1 MIRNLLVDD
10 LTRRAIILV
19 VITGI
24 FVIDVM
30 TSVGMAVSLL
40 YLFPLLLTNWL
51 RGRREPLYFAALCSV
66 LTLADLFFS
75 PPGIPLQIA
84 LFNRTVGL
92 GLLWALA
99 VFMAGQRRAT
109 EDKASALAAREQ
121 AVAESTSST
130 LRLESIVMS
139 AMDAIITVDE
149 EQNVVLFNQAA
160 EKMFHCPAG
169 EAIGRPLAWFI
180 PARFREAHHEHITM
194 FGRSGSTSRQMGAL
208 GTITGLRADG
218 KEFPIEAS
226 ISQIG
231 VDGKKYFT
239 VILRDVTERKRA
251 EQRFQIA
258 IEASPTGMLKVDGQ
272 GTIQLVNRQIEEWF
286 GYARQELLGRPI
298 EMLVPERYRA
308 GHAEHRTKF
317 FAKPEVRQMGKGREL
332 YGVRKDGTE
341 FPIEIGLSPV
351 KTEAGMGVLASVVD
365 ISERRRF
372 EQQLRQTER
381 LAEMGTLASGM
392 AHEIGTPMNVIQ
404 GRAEQLMRRT
414 QEETTKKGLE
424 TIVAQVERITKIM
437 NQLLTFARR
446 KPSERRRINLGQ
458 TLDDCLEVLQERLR
472 RMRVRVESRY
482 ETLLHPVHVHADPDQ
497 MSQVFLN
504 LFINAIHAMPDGGT
518 LRISLERVDG
528 HARAVIA
535 DTGHGISKEDLPKIF
550 HPFFTTKEA
559 GQGTGLGLTV
569 VHGIIQEHGGTI
581 TVESEPGTGTTF
593 TVTLPAA
600 KSI

>member
-169 EAIGRPLAWFI
+169 EAIGRPLARFI
-180 PARFREAHHEHITM
+180 PARFREAHHEHIKM